1 MSGQTGH
8 GCGYRTPNAILA
20 REMPH
25 VCVNDIRIH
34 YKERGQGFPV
44 VLVHGYTGNLRNWVL
59 QIPALTQTHRTV
71 SLDLRGHGLTDRPS
85 QPEDCSLERLAED
98 VYGLLQTLDIG
109 ECYLC
114 GHSMGG
120 MVAQEFVLTHPE
132 MVRALILVDTTAQQP
147 ASTDMAERAR
157 LVQIALTQGMEAV
170 FEEMLRASLLA
181 GELAETNSAYIEK
194 WREQFLLTS
203 VEGYVYCA
211 QAMHDRRPLLDE
223 LYRIQ
228 VPTLIVCGALDE
240 PFLEPSCQMHER
252 IAGSELAI
260 IPGSGHVPTIERP
273 QEFNHIVASFLARV
287 EACPATP

>member
-1 MSGQTGH
+1 
-8 GCGYRTPNAILA
+8 
-20 REMPH
+20 
-25 VCVNDIRIH
+25 
-34 YKERGQGFPV
+34 
-44 VLVHGYTGNLRNWVL
+44 
-59 QIPALTQTHRTV
+59 
-71 SLDLRGHGLTDRPS
+71 
-85 QPEDCSLERLAED
+85 
-98 VYGLLQTLDIG
+98 
-109 ECYLC
+109 
-114 GHSMGG
+114 
-120 MVAQEFVLTHPE
+120 VAQEFVLTHPE

-287 EACPATP
+287 EACPAIP

>member
-1 MSGQTGH
+1 
-8 GCGYRTPNAILA
+8 
-20 REMPH
+20 MPH
-25 VCVNDIRIH
+25 AHVNGIRIH
-34 YKERGQGFPV
+34 YKERGQGFPI
-44 VLVHGYTGNLRNWVL
+44 VLVHGYAGNLRNWVL

-85 QPEDCSLERLAED
+85 RPEDYSLERLAED
-98 VYGLLQTLDIG
+98 VYGLLQTVGIR

-120 MVAQEFVLTHPE
+120 MVAQEFVLAHPE

-147 ASTDMAERAR
+147 ASSDMAEHAR
-157 LVQIALTQGMEAV
+157 LVQIALSQGMEAV

-181 GELAETNSAYIEK
+181 GELAEAANSVYIEK

-203 VEGYVYCA
+203 LEGYVYCA
-211 QAMHDRRPLLDE
+211 QAIHGRRSLLDE
-223 LYRIQ
+223 LHRIQ
-228 VPTLIVCGALDE
+228 IPTLIVCGALDE

-273 QEFNHIVASFLARV
+273 QEFNRIVASFLARV
-287 EACPATP
+287 EARLA